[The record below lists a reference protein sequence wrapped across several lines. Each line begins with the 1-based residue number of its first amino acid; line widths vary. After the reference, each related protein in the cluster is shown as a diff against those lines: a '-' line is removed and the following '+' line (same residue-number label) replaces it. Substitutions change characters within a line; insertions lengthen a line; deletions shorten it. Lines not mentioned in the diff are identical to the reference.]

1 MKIEEAIKI
10 LKTEKLDIELRISA
24 LKQSGIDVPDNNP
37 LLEANEMAIEALEES
52 QWIDAKEMPP
62 KEEGEYI
69 VMIQGADKPTAL
81 YFTPDDGWWV
91 SIEAMRKYTVTHW
104 KPLPKA
110 PEV

>member
-1 MKIEEAIKI
+1 MKIEEAIRRI
-10 LKTEKLDIELRISA
+10 EDHMRVHRMEEERAVFITESLR
-24 LKQSGIDVPDNNP
+24 
-37 LLEANEMAIEALEES
+37 MAIEVLKES

-69 VMIQGADKPTAL
+69 VMIQGSDKPTAL

-91 SIEAMRKYTVTHW
+91 SIEVMRKYTVTHW